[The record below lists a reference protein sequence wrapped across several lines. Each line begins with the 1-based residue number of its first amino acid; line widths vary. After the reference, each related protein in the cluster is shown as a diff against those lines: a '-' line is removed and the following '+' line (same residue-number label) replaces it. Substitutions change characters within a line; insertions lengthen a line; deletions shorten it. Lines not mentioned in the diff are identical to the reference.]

1 MTMQCPRCR
10 TALETS
16 TTEGVRFERCAAC
29 DGLALAVPVLRRFA
43 PEGRVRDVWLDLP
56 EARPGA
62 ACPSCSNAMREISVD
77 CDGAKVAI
85 DVCKA
90 CQLLWF
96 DAKELEQFSP
106 ERQAP
111 APRTDRL
118 SPKAAEA
125 CAVAEIAAREQ
136 MQQDR
141 EDAAAIAAA
150 LWLASG
156 SSFAALIVMK
166 RLAEQ
171 RR

>member
-16 TTEGVRFERCAAC
+16 TTEGVRFERCATC
-29 DGLALAVPVLRRFA
+29 DGLALAVAVLRRFA
-43 PEGRVRDVWLDLP
+43 PEERVREVWIDLP
-56 EARPGA
+56 GARPGG

-90 CQLLWF
+90 CQLFWF
-96 DAKELEQFSP
+96 DATELKQFSP

-111 APRTDRL
+111 PPRTDRL

-125 CAVAEIAAREQ
+125 CALAEIATREQ
-136 MQQDR
+136 TEQDL

-150 LWLASG
+150 LWLAGGPSL
-156 SSFAALIVMK
+156 AALLVVR
-166 RLAEQ
+166 RLAEH